1 MEREE
6 VLLKIAQL
14 ISNNDSDVIIEVEEC
29 IDDIQKYVATHLEEY
44 EDRSM
49 TLEDDSEED
58 LQWLGMVNCLIRNN
72 YVYET
77 DDNVQITE
85 FGWELKNLCG
95 FKEYGLSLDSKF
107 LDVDYGVDRYD
118 INEDDEDMFDYDEEE
133 DFIEDDNIIGWCK
146 YLDNKWADENVC
158 IGMIN
163 INSDSYI
170 IFPIDC
176 DVLEELEDL
185 ADSIDRHISSVY

>member
-49 TLEDDSEED
+49 TLKDDSEED

-118 INEDDEDMFDYDEEE
+118 INEDDEEVFDYDEEE

>member
-85 FGWELKNLCG
+85 FGWDLKNLCG

-118 INEDDEDMFDYDEEE
+118 INEDDEEVFDYDEEE

>member
-95 FKEYGLSLDSKF
+95 FKEYGLSLDNKF
-107 LDVDYGVDRYD
+107 LDVDYGVDKYD
-118 INEDDEDMFDYDEEE
+118 INEDDEDVFDYDEEE

>member
-29 IDDIQKYVATHLEEY
+29 IDDIPKYVATHLEEY

-118 INEDDEDMFDYDEEE
+118 INEDDEDVFDYDEEE

>member
-85 FGWELKNLCG
+85 FGWELKNLC
-95 FKEYGLSLDSKF
+95 YT
-107 LDVDYGVDRYD
+107 
-118 INEDDEDMFDYDEEE
+118 
-133 DFIEDDNIIGWCK
+133 
-146 YLDNKWADENVC
+146 
-158 IGMIN
+158 
-163 INSDSYI
+163 
-170 IFPIDC
+170 
-176 DVLEELEDL
+176 
-185 ADSIDRHISSVY
+185 

>member
-49 TLEDDSEED
+49 TLKDDSEED

-85 FGWELKNLCG
+85 FGWDLKNLCG

-118 INEDDEDMFDYDEEE
+118 INEDDEEVFDYDEEE

>member
-14 ISNNDSDVIIEVEEC
+14 ISNNDSDVMIEVEEC
-29 IDDIQKYVATHLEEY
+29 IDDIQRYVATHLEEY

-95 FKEYGLSLDSKF
+95 FKEYGLTLDSKF

-118 INEDDEDMFDYDEEE
+118 LNEDDEDVFDYDDEE

-163 INSDSYI
+163 INSESYI

>member
-14 ISNNDSDVIIEVEEC
+14 ISNNDSDVMIEVEEC
-29 IDDIQKYVATHLEEY
+29 IDDIQRYVATHLEEY

-85 FGWELKNLCG
+85 FGWDLKNLCG
-95 FKEYGLSLDSKF
+95 FKEYGLTLDSKF

-118 INEDDEDMFDYDEEE
+118 LNEDDEDVFDYDDEE

-163 INSDSYI
+163 INSESYV

>member
-49 TLEDDSEED
+49 TLKDDSEED

-85 FGWELKNLCG
+85 FGWDLKNLCG

-118 INEDDEDMFDYDEEE
+118 INEDDEDVFDYDEEE

>member
-107 LDVDYGVDRYD
+107 LDVDYSVDRYD
-118 INEDDEDMFDYDEEE
+118 INEDDEDVFDYDEEE

>member
-29 IDDIQKYVATHLEEY
+29 IDDIPKYVATHLEEY

-118 INEDDEDMFDYDEEE
+118 INEDDEDVFDYDEEE

-158 IGMIN
+158 IGMLN
-163 INSDSYI
+163 INSDSYT

>member
-85 FGWELKNLCG
+85 FGWDLKNLCG

-118 INEDDEDMFDYDEEE
+118 INEDDEDVFDYDEEE

-185 ADSIDRHISSVY
+185 SDSIYRHISSVY

>member
-29 IDDIQKYVATHLEEY
+29 IDDIQKYIATHLEEY

-49 TLEDDSEED
+49 TLKDDSEED

-118 INEDDEDMFDYDEEE
+118 INEDDEDVFDYDEEE

>member
-6 VLLKIAQL
+6 VLMKIAQL

-118 INEDDEDMFDYDEEE
+118 INEDDEDVFDYDEEE

>member
-118 INEDDEDMFDYDEEE
+118 INEDDEDVFDYDEEE

>member
-1 MEREE
+1 MVREE

-118 INEDDEDMFDYDEEE
+118 INEDDEEVFDYDEEE

>member
-85 FGWELKNLCG
+85 FGWDLKNLCG

-118 INEDDEDMFDYDEEE
+118 INEDDEDVFDYDEEE

>member
-85 FGWELKNLCG
+85 FGWELKNLCS

-118 INEDDEDMFDYDEEE
+118 INEDDEEVFDYDEEE

>member
-85 FGWELKNLCG
+85 FGWDLKNLCG

-118 INEDDEDMFDYDEEE
+118 INEDDEDVFDYDEEE

-146 YLDNKWADENVC
+146 YLDNKWADKNVC

>member
-6 VLLKIAQL
+6 VLLKIAGI
-14 ISNNDSDVIIEVEEC
+14 ISNNDSDVLTEVEEC
-29 IDDIQKYVATHLEEY
+29 IDNIEAYVSTHIEEY

-49 TLEDDSEED
+49 TLEDDSTED

-77 DDNVQITE
+77 DNNVQLTD
-85 FGWELKNLCG
+85 FGWEFKNLCG
-95 FKEYGLSLDSKF
+95 FKEYGLTLDRKF
-107 LDVDYGVDRYD
+107 LDDSYSIDRYD
-118 INEDDEDMFDYDEEE
+118 LNEDDEDVFDYEDDE
-133 DFIEDDNIIGWCK
+133 DLMEDDNIVGWCK

-158 IGMIN
+158 VGMIG
-163 INSDSYI
+163 INSDVYV

-176 DVLEELEDL
+176 DVLEQLEDL
-185 ADSIDRHISSVY
+185 ADSIGRHISSVY

>member
-29 IDDIQKYVATHLEEY
+29 IDDIQKYVATYLEEY

-118 INEDDEDMFDYDEEE
+118 INEDDEDVFDYDEEE

>member
-29 IDDIQKYVATHLEEY
+29 IDDIPKYVATHLEEY

-118 INEDDEDMFDYDEEE
+118 INEDDEEVFDYDEEE

>member
-58 LQWLGMVNCLIRNN
+58 LQWFGMVNCLIRNN

-118 INEDDEDMFDYDEEE
+118 INEDDEDVFDYDEEE

>member
-118 INEDDEDMFDYDEEE
+118 INEDDEDVFDYDEEE

-185 ADSIDRHISSVY
+185 ADNIDRHISSVY

>member
-118 INEDDEDMFDYDEEE
+118 INEDDEDVFDYDEEE

-176 DVLEELEDL
+176 DVLEELENL

>member
-118 INEDDEDMFDYDEEE
+118 INEDDEEVFDYDEEE

-146 YLDNKWADENVC
+146 YLDNKWADKNVC

>member
-49 TLEDDSEED
+49 TLKDDSEED

-118 INEDDEDMFDYDEEE
+118 INEDDEDVFDYDEEE

>member
-14 ISNNDSDVIIEVEEC
+14 ISNNDSDVMIEVEEC
-29 IDDIQKYVATHLEEY
+29 IDDIQRYVATHLEEY

-85 FGWELKNLCG
+85 FGWDLKNLCG
-95 FKEYGLSLDSKF
+95 FKEYGLTLDSKF

-118 INEDDEDMFDYDEEE
+118 LNEDDEDVFDYDGEE

-163 INSDSYI
+163 INSESYV

>member
-118 INEDDEDMFDYDEEE
+118 INEDDEDVFDYDEEE

-163 INSDSYI
+163 INSDLYI

>member
-29 IDDIQKYVATHLEEY
+29 IDDIQKYVTTHLEEY

-118 INEDDEDMFDYDEEE
+118 INEDDEDVFDYDEEE

>member
-1 MEREE
+1 MERKE

-118 INEDDEDMFDYDEEE
+118 INEDDEDVFDYDEEE